1 MSSYQYYHTSCCQR
15 LHQHPFFSGSLNSW
29 HCTSWT
35 FYWKSSRGL
44 RWLRQRSQ
52 RIPASLLLFSFL
64 LGCHVHCSR
73 FRLLQCM
80 LKTKNNIR
88 YRIVAPR
95 TPRLFVNKF
104 SIIRPQIAKYYPHLH
119 PTPVLAKGQTFPW
132 IVLGTLLLPPN
143 PLRTFRRSLSWLSP
157 SPSFE
162 SAKDR
167 VHMVLTPTRPTTR
180 SPRGIWRRRGH
191 ARFFGFESGDISKSM
206 GE

>member
-1 MSSYQYYHTSCCQR
+1 M
-15 LHQHPFFSGSLNSW
+15 
-29 HCTSWT
+29 
-35 FYWKSSRGL
+35 
-44 RWLRQRSQ
+44 RQRSQ

-119 PTPVLAKGQTFPW
+119 PSPVLAKGQTFPW

-143 PLRTFRRSLSWLSP
+143 PWRAFRRSLSCKSPRERLPTFTLLS
-157 SPSFE
+157 SFE

-167 VHMVLTPTRPTTR
+167 RHMMLTPTRPTIR
-180 SPRGIWRRRGH
+180 SPRGI
-191 ARFFGFESGDISKSM
+191 
-206 GE
+206 